1 MGNCFGGED
10 LRRMRE
16 ETGGF
21 SGFQVHSA
29 RPAAG
34 MLRVVAFEVVA
45 FVLGAAT
52 GTDAEARLAAR
63 TAVVCGLA
71 AVSV

>member
-1 MGNCFGGED
+1 MG
-10 LRRMRE
+10 LL
-16 ETGGF
+16 
-21 SGFQVHSA
+21 GFQVHSA

-34 MLRVVAFEVVA
+34 MLRVVAFEVIA

-52 GTDAEARLAAR
+52 GTGAKAGLAAR
-63 TAVVCGLA
+63 TAVGCGLA